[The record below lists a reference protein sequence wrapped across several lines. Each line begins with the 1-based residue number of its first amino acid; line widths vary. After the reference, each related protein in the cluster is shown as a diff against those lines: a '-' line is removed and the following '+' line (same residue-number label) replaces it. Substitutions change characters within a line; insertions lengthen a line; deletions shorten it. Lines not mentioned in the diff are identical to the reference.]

1 MNRRYIYLTVIL
13 LCMTALVAGAKTE
26 IVFGWGDSGRHYA
39 AADKPALQKAAF
51 ANAAWR
57 GERMNALALLWSP
70 TALEGVSVSA
80 GALRCG
86 KAELPAAAL
95 KASFVSYV
103 TGDELDPGYRQCGK
117 RDTVNWKAIREA
129 DLIGRYD
136 VLDVPAGTVQPIW
149 LSIDVPADALP
160 GRYKGSLTLSLG
172 DRTLTLPYTLTV
184 GTRIL
189 PPPAQWPFHLD
200 LWQNPYTFARISG
213 VRLWSPEHFAA
224 MRPVMERLAQAGQ
237 KVITATIMDRPWNGQ
252 TEDPFGSMVT
262 KIRRADGSWL
272 YDYTVFD
279 LWVEFMMSVGIDRQ
293 INCYTLIPWALTF
306 DYYDQATGAVTTV
319 KALTDSP
326 EYEDYWG
333 SFILDFARHL
343 REKGWFD
350 KTMIAMDERGEE
362 AMRNALSVIHKY
374 EPEFKVALAGSYHK
388 SVADEI
394 DDLCLSFR
402 ETWPEGVVERR
413 RAEGKVSTYYT
424 CCAEGFPNTFIASQ
438 PAEACWLPLIALQKG
453 VDGYLRWAYN
463 SWTLDPEHD
472 ARFRSWAAG
481 DTYMVYPEGRTS
493 VRFEKFVEGMQDYE
507 KARLLLEEWAA
518 DPAKAAQLAALQAAV
533 SAFTYE
539 EIAANG
545 PEPALRRLRSILA
558 VEAK

>member
-1 MNRRYIYLTVIL
+1 M
-13 LCMTALVAGAKTE
+13 
-26 IVFGWGDSGRHYA
+26 FGWGDSGRHYA
-39 AADKPALQKAAF
+39 AAERPVCGKVAF
-51 ANAAWR
+51 PFAAWR
-57 GERMNALALLWSP
+57 GERVNALALIWS
-70 TALEGVSVSA
+70 TDALESVTVEA
-80 GALRCG
+80 GALQCG
-86 KAELPAAAL
+86 KGSIPAGAL
-95 KASFVSYV
+95 KASFVSTV
-103 TGDELDPGYRQCGK
+103 IGDELADKYNQCGK
-117 RDTVNWKAIREA
+117 RDTVSWKAIREA

-136 VLDVPAGTVQPIW
+136 CVDVLAGTVQPVW
-149 LSIDVPADALP
+149 LSIDVPADARP
-160 GRYKGSLTLSLG
+160 GHYKGVLTLKTAG
-172 DRTLTLPYTLTV
+172 GTKALPYTLTV
-184 GTRIL
+184 GSRTL
-189 PPPAQWPFHLD
+189 TPPSQRPFHLD
-200 LWQNPYTFARISG
+200 LWQNPYTFARIAG
-213 VRLWSPEHFAA
+213 VRLWSPEHFEA
-224 MRPVMERLAQAGQ
+224 MRPVMELLALAGQ

-262 KIRRADGSWL
+262 KILRADGSWL

-279 LWVEFMMSVGIDRQ
+279 RWVEFMMSVGIDAQ

-306 DYYDQATGAVTTV
+306 DYFDQATASPAWV
-319 KALTDSP
+319 KAAPGTP
-326 EYEDYWG
+326 EYENYWG
-333 SFILDFARHL
+333 SFILDFSRHL

-402 ETWPEGVVERR
+402 EDWPEGAIERR

-438 PAEACWLPLIALQKG
+438 PVEACWLPLIALQKG
-453 VDGYLRWAYN
+453 TDGYLRWAYN

-481 DTYMVYPEGRTS
+481 DTYMVYPEARTS
-493 VRFEKFVEGMQDYE
+493 VRFEKLLEGLQDYE

-518 DPAKAAQLAALQAAV
+518 DPAKARQLEALKAAV
-533 SAFTYE
+533 AAFTYE

-545 PEPALRRLRSILA
+545 PEPALRRLRTLF
-558 VEAK
+558 